1 MLRFIARRLLKFVL
15 YLVIGSALLVLAL
28 IAVGY
33 LFKELRRAQAAQID
47 LVREGSATTRDLLRE
62 QFQATHVLGEAL
74 HMIERAQR

>member
-1 MLRFIARRLLKFVL
+1 MGDASQALGAISDTGV
-15 YLVIGSALLVLAL
+15 VGALLVLAL

-74 HMIERAQR
+74 RVIERAQR